1 MCEDKTRTLLEQLC
15 RLALRYWLL
24 GACLIAQAAPF
35 EDSMA
40 QRTLACTGCHGPQG
54 RSGPD
59 GYYPRLAGKPAGYLY
74 NQLVNLQHGR
84 RNYPLMQNLL
94 APLDDAYLR
103 TLADYFSGLNVP
115 YPPPALQATDKAL
128 LARGLQLVR
137 QGDPALQIP
146 ACVQCHGSALTGVQP
161 SVPGLLGLPRDYLN
175 AQLGGW
181 QNGQRQAQTPDCMA
195 DIAKRLS
202 DADVHALST
211 WLSSQSVPLVSRAAT
226 QKPPL
231 APAAKEIRCGSAP
244 W

>member
-1 MCEDKTRTLLEQLC
+1 M
-15 RLALRYWLL
+15 
-24 GACLIAQAAPF
+24 
-35 EDSMA
+35 
-40 QRTLACTGCHGPQG
+40 
-54 RSGPD
+54 
-59 GYYPRLAGKPAGYLY
+59 
-74 NQLVNLQHGR
+74 
-84 RNYPLMQNLL
+84 
-94 APLDDAYLR
+94 
-103 TLADYFSGLNVP
+103 
-115 YPPPALQATDKAL
+115 
-128 LARGLQLVR
+128 LARGQQLVR

-195 DIAKRLS
+195 DIAKRLN

-211 WLSSQSVPLVSRAAT
+211 WLSSQTVPLVSRAAA

-231 APAAKEIRCGSAP
+231 APGAKEIRCGSAP

>member
-1 MCEDKTRTLLEQLC
+1 MLKPLW
-15 RLALRYWLL
+15 RLALCYLL
-24 GACLIAQAAPF
+24 LSSSLQAQALPF

-40 QRTLACTGCHGPQG
+40 QRTLACTACHGPQG

-74 NQLVNLQHGR
+74 NQLVNLQQGR
-84 RNYPLMQNLL
+84 RNYPLMQSLL
-94 APLDDAYLR
+94 APLDDVYLR
-103 TLADYFSGLNVP
+103 ALADYFAALEIP
-115 YPPPALQATDKAL
+115 YPPPAAQPTNQAL
-128 LARGLQLVR
+128 LARGQQLVR
-137 QGDPALQIP
+137 RGDPDLQIP
-146 ACVQCHGSALTGVQP
+146 ACVQCHGTVLTGTQP

-175 AQLGGW
+175 AQLGSW

-211 WLSSQSVPLVSRAAT
+211 WLSSQTVPLVSRATA

-231 APAAKEIRCGSAP
+231 PPGAKEIRCGSAP

>member
-1 MCEDKTRTLLEQLC
+1 M
-15 RLALRYWLL
+15 
-24 GACLIAQAAPF
+24 
-35 EDSMA
+35 
-40 QRTLACTGCHGPQG
+40 
-54 RSGPD
+54 
-59 GYYPRLAGKPAGYLY
+59 
-74 NQLVNLQHGR
+74 
-84 RNYPLMQNLL
+84 
-94 APLDDAYLR
+94 
-103 TLADYFSGLNVP
+103 
-115 YPPPALQATDKAL
+115 
-128 LARGLQLVR
+128 LARGQQLVH

>member
-1 MCEDKTRTLLEQLC
+1 MMNPLW
-15 RLALRYWLL
+15 RLALCCWLL
-24 GACLIAQAAPF
+24 GTALMAKAAPF
-35 EDSMA
+35 EDTMA

-59 GYYPRLAGKPAGYLY
+59 GYYPRLAGKPAGYLF
-74 NQLVNLQHGR
+74 NQLVNLQQGR

-103 TLADYFSGLNVP
+103 TMADYFAGLEIP
-115 YPPPALQATDKAL
+115 YPPPAPQPTDKAL
-128 LARGLQLVR
+128 LARGQQLVR
-137 QGDPALQIP
+137 QGDTALQIP
-146 ACVQCHGSALTGVQP
+146 ACVQCHGSALTGTQP

-181 QNGQRQAQTPDCMA
+181 QNGQRQAQAPDCMA

-211 WLSSQSVPLVSRAAT
+211 WLSSQSVPLVSRAAA

-231 APAAKEIRCGSAP
+231 APGAKEIRCGSAP

>member
-1 MCEDKTRTLLEQLC
+1 MLRLIGRVTLLC
-15 RLALRYWLL
+15 WL
-24 GACLIAQAAPF
+24 GSACVVTRATPF
-35 EDSMA
+35 EDTMA

-74 NQLVNLQHGR
+74 NQLLNLQQGK

-94 APLDDAYLR
+94 APLDDTYLR
-103 TLADYFSGLNVP
+103 AIADYFSGLEIA
-115 YPPPALQATDKAL
+115 YPAPAPQSTDKAS
-128 LARGLQLVR
+128 LARGQQLVR
-137 QGDPALQIP
+137 QGDASLQIP
-146 ACVQCHGSALTGVQP
+146 ACVQCHGNALTGTQP

-181 QNGQRQAQTPDCMA
+181 QNGQRQAQAPDCMA
-195 DIAKRLS
+195 AIAKRLS
-202 DADVHALST
+202 DADVHALSS
-211 WLSSQSVPLVSRAAT
+211 WLSSQHVPQTSRAAA

-231 APAAKEIRCGSAP
+231 PAGAHEIRCGSAP